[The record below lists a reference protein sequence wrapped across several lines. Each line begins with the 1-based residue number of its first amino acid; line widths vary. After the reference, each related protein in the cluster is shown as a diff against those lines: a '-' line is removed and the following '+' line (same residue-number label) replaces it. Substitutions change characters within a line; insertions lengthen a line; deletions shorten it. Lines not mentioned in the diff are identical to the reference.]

1 MVKIVRLLHS
11 RELPPVLAVHD
22 STLLPPPR
30 LDRWRRIAGP
40 DGHTLLVDRYIEH

>member
-1 MVKIVRLLHS
+1 MVKIVRPLYS
-11 RELPPVLAVHD
+11 RELPRALEVHD
-22 STLLPPPR
+22 ANTRPPPR